1 MTTRTVR
8 LDPKTER
15 VLEEVT
21 RATGLSISEVLKR
34 GLLALR
40 DDVRSSGV
48 GRTPYEIY
56 ETLDIGLGGDAK
68 GSSAQVRQTVR
79 ASIRRKL
86 RKG

>member
-8 LDPKTER
+8 LDLKTER
-15 VLEEVT
+15 ALDEVT

-40 DDVRSSGV
+40 DDIRSHGV

-56 ETLDIGLGGDAK
+56 ETLDIGPSGGAK
-68 GSSAQVRQTVR
+68 GSSARVRQTVK

-86 RKG
+86 KKG